1 MLQIGDKFII
11 NPIILPTDASNQNI
25 KYQSE
30 NTDIAQI
37 DNTGTITA
45 IGEGNTK
52 IIVQAEEGNITKEIQ
67 ITVVPKLQEEE
78 IIFNETLNVEQ
89 GVISGWNLENLNV
102 SKIKEQINTIYTI
115 EIYNHTGEKLTDE
128 QRAGTGSIIRL
139 VDENGIIKMEYK
151 IVIYGDVSGDGKINS
166 MDLLV
171 LQRHILEIEKLK
183 GIFMQAGNIN
193 KNGKNPSSLDSL
205 IIQRHILGLKEIEQ

>member
-78 IIFNETLNVEQ
+78 IIFNETL
-89 GVISGWNLENLNV
+89 
-102 SKIKEQINTIYTI
+102 
-115 EIYNHTGEKLTDE
+115 
-128 QRAGTGSIIRL
+128 
-139 VDENGIIKMEYK
+139 M
-151 IVIYGDVSGDGKINS
+151 
-166 MDLLV
+166 
-171 LQRHILEIEKLK
+171 
-183 GIFMQAGNIN
+183 
-193 KNGKNPSSLDSL
+193 
-205 IIQRHILGLKEIEQ
+205 